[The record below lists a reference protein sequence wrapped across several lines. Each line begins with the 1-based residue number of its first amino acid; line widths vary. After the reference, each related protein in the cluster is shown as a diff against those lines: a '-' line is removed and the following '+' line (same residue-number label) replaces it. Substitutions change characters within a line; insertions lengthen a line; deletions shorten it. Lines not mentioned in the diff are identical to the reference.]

1 MVLLEAHGEQFYISL
16 QHAKF
21 LGMAAMNDKLSRTLR
36 EHDYSTLATLSAENV
51 SMEYVRHS
59 DRRVV
64 YLWNSLGQLLVG
76 MTIDAAERR
85 GAYLRKEGLS
95 KKVAAQDEILDISQW
110 SFQLLFRGPPN
121 FPAALLYSFESDCIL
136 LLGTHWH
143 GLNTRCIDAARL
155 GAVMSTAQARM
166 VYRKLVEYMSVVT
179 GPGREVP
186 ASHNQKAWNA
196 IIGDSLGKDV
206 IFPSGTYWE
215 SIFRKTWPSLE
226 YERKFVWKPEHFP
239 SKQLPVRM
247 RSKEEQAKRP
257 TYAPIT
263 NNEPISAVQPVP
275 SSFKSGGNLL
285 NHNAFSKFRK
295 GGK

>member
-1 MVLLEAHGEQFYISL
+1 
-16 QHAKF
+16 
-21 LGMAAMNDKLSRTLR
+21 
-36 EHDYSTLATLSAENV
+36 
-51 SMEYVRHS
+51 
-59 DRRVV
+59 
-64 YLWNSLGQLLVG
+64 
-76 MTIDAAERR
+76 
-85 GAYLRKEGLS
+85 
-95 KKVAAQDEILDISQW
+95 
-110 SFQLLFRGPPN
+110 
-121 FPAALLYSFESDCIL
+121 
-136 LLGTHWH
+136 
-143 GLNTRCIDAARL
+143 
-155 GAVMSTAQARM
+155 MSTAQARM

-179 GPGREVP
+179 VSSSSNIQLEASSLQITQVPGREVP